1 MEPQVSTA
9 TMSPSVVP
17 SRPAPRPVGIELDS
31 RGPWPTLRARKADDT
46 TVWLHA
52 YQPHDEADQWLHV
65 TLRDAD
71 PPVIVVI
78 GLGLGYVLD
87 ALERRG
93 SRATV
98 LAFEPFA
105 DSLPHFHARRDW
117 SGWIDTGR
125 LHIVAGADG
134 DGAQAWAAIDPEV
147 MPPVLVNPALART
160 FSSLVASC
168 RMALTRARFGSRLD
182 LQKVEVKQSMLH
194 PAVLTAIEHF
204 AAGATGPIVEVGAY
218 VGGATIAMARG
229 VRDAGRTTPI
239 LTIEPGGTHLAH
251 PELPSADIYADLE
264 HNLTVRGLDTFV
276 QLHRG
281 LSTDAAVLD
290 RVRQTVAAHGAIGLL
305 CIDAD
310 GMVQRDFDHYLPWC
324 GEGCVLVVDD
334 YAVTGLHEKGLSTQ
348 QAVQQLI
355 DGGKAFSR
363 GVHGY
368 GTWMGL
374 YHP

>member
-1 MEPQVSTA
+1 MSTA

-17 SRPAPRPVGIELDS
+17 SRPAPRPVVIDLDS

-52 YQPHDEADQWLHV
+52 YQPHDEADQWLQAS
-65 TLRDAD
+65 LRDTD

-98 LAFEPFA
+98 LAFEPFP
-105 DSLPHFHARRDW
+105 DGLPHFHGRRDW
-117 SGWIDTGR
+117 SAWTDSGR
-125 LHIVAGADG
+125 LHIVAGPDG
-134 DGAQAWAAIDPEV
+134 DGAPAWAAIDPDV
-147 MPPVLVNPALART
+147 MPPVLVSPSLARA
-160 FSSLVASC
+160 FSSVVASC

-182 LQKVEVKQSMLH
+182 LQTVEVKQSMLH

-204 AAGATGPIVEVGAY
+204 AAGATGPIIEVGAY

-239 LTIEPGGTHLAH
+239 ITIERGGAYLEH
-251 PELPSADIYADLE
+251 PQLPSADICADLQ
-264 HNLTVRGLDTFV
+264 HNLKVRGLDSFV
-276 QLHRG
+276 HLHRG

-290 RVRQTVAAHGAIGLL
+290 RVRDTVAAHGPIGLL
-305 CIDAD
+305 CLDAD
-310 GMVQRDFDHYLPWC
+310 GLVQRDFDLYLPWC
-324 GEGCVLVVDD
+324 AAGCVLVVDD
-334 YAVTGLHEKGLSTQ
+334 YAATGLHEKALSTQ
-348 QAVQQLI
+348 QGVQRLI
-355 DGGKAFSR
+355 DAGKAFSL

>member
-1 MEPQVSTA
+1 MSTA
-9 TMSPSVVP
+9 TMSASGV
-17 SRPAPRPVGIELDS
+17 SPAPARRPVVIDLDS

-46 TVWLHA
+46 TVWLHG
-52 YQPHDEADQWLHV
+52 YQPQEEADQWLAA
-65 TLRDAD
+65 TLRDTD
-71 PPVIVVI
+71 PPVVVVI
-78 GLGLGYVLD
+78 GLGLGYVLE

-105 DSLPHFHARRDW
+105 DCLPHFHARRDW
-117 SGWIDTGR
+117 SAWTASGR
-125 LHIVAGADG
+125 LHLVAGPDG
-134 DGAQAWAAIDPEV
+134 DGAAAWAAIDPEV
-147 MPPVLVNPALART
+147 MPPVLVNPSLARS
-160 FSSLVASC
+160 FSSVVASA

-239 LTIEPGGTHLAH
+239 ITIERGGAYLEH
-251 PELPSADIYADLE
+251 PQLPSSDICADLE
-264 HNLTVRGLDTFV
+264 HNLKVRGLDAFV
-276 QLHRG
+276 HLHRG

-290 RVRQTVAAHGAIGLL
+290 RVRDSVAVHGGIGLL
-305 CIDAD
+305 CLDAD
-310 GMVQRDFDHYLPWC
+310 GLVQRDFDLYLPWC
-324 GEGCVLVVDD
+324 AEGCVLVVDD
-334 YAVTGLHEKGLSTQ
+334 YAATGLHEKALPTQ
-348 QAVQQLI
+348 QGMQRLLDA
-355 DGGKAFSR
+355 GKAFPL

>member
-1 MEPQVSTA
+1 
-9 TMSPSVVP
+9 MSPSVVP
-17 SRPAPRPVGIELDS
+17 SRPALRPIAIDLDS
-31 RGPWPTLRARKADDT
+31 RGPWPTLRALEADDT
-46 TVWLHA
+46 IVWLHG
-52 YQPHDEADQWLHV
+52 YQPHDEADQWLQA
-65 TLRDAD
+65 TLRETD
-71 PPVIVVI
+71 PPVLVVI

-98 LAFEPFA
+98 LAFEPFT
-105 DSLPHFHARRDW
+105 DGLPHFHDRRDW
-117 SGWIDTGR
+117 SAWIDGGR
-125 LHIVAGADG
+125 LHIVAGPDG
-134 DGAQAWAAIDPEV
+134 DGAAAWAAIDPEV
-147 MPPVLVNPALART
+147 MPPVLVNPSLART
-160 FSSLVASC
+160 FPSLVASC

-182 LQKVEVKQSMLH
+182 LQAAAVKQSMLH

-204 AAGATGPIVEVGAY
+204 AAGATGPIVEIGAY

-251 PELPSADIYADLE
+251 PELPSADICADLE
-264 HNLTVRGLDTFV
+264 HNLRVRGLDGFV
-276 QLHRG
+276 HIHRG

-290 RVRQTVAAHGAIGLL
+290 RVRETVAAHGAIGLL
-305 CIDAD
+305 CLDAD
-310 GMVQRDFDHYLPWC
+310 GLVQRDFDLYLPSC
-324 GEGCVLVVDD
+324 AEGCVLVVDD
-334 YAVTGLHEKGLSTQ
+334 YAATGLHEKALPTQ
-348 QAVQQLI
+348 QGVQRLL
-355 DGGKAFSR
+355 DAGKAFSL